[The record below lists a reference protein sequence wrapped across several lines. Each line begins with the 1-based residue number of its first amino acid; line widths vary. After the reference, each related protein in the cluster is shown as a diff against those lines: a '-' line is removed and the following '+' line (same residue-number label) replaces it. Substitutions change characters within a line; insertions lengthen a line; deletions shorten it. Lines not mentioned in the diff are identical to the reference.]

1 MNSYIENTL
10 NTVKSL
16 LLENF
21 AEKLVLVIK
30 EDDRLVERFVFSFNS
45 FYKHS
50 PRYFILL
57 QKKKTKMHIFIQNYD
72 ILILLMQW
80 ESYVEYFSTQTASK
94 SYMADN
100 KS

>member
-1 MNSYIENTL
+1 
-10 NTVKSL
+10 
-16 LLENF
+16 
-21 AEKLVLVIK
+21 
-30 EDDRLVERFVFSFNS
+30 
-45 FYKHS
+45 
-50 PRYFILL
+50 
-57 QKKKTKMHIFIQNYD
+57 MHIFIQNYD